1 MGVCLCKDK
10 IVDGQNDTNLRSAGE
25 HGGASSG
32 GGGGGGHQSSE
43 TFQVRKLQH
52 RWLAETVDELVF
64 ETLHVIG
71 SIVDK

>member
-10 IVDGQNDTNLRSAGE
+10 IVESQNDSVSE
-25 HGGASSG
+25 HNNGTSGAD
-32 GGGGGGHQSSE
+32 
-43 TFQVRKLQH
+43 FQVRKLH
-52 RWLAETVDELVF
+52 IRWLAETVDELVF